1 MLFSIRK
8 PRKLGF
14 CESNPVMKGATLWCC
29 VKAWLN
35 EVHTDWH
42 PSVPPKKQLS
52 LKYFEAKGRI
62 GGNERL
68 ATMRVSVGSKMPPM
82 PVLQLM

>member
-1 MLFSIRK
+1 MVLRQS
-8 PRKLGF
+8 L
-14 CESNPVMKGATLWCC
+14 
-29 VKAWLN
+29 LN

-42 PSVPPKKQLS
+42 PSVPPKKAIISQI
-52 LKYFEAKGRI
+52 FEAKGRI

-82 PVLQLM
+82 PVLQFMRLTLFLRGLKHKITKKLNGLN